1 MEFDFKAEDP
11 SVRPFRVRLVWAL
24 GIAVFLYLVLFT
36 RFAWLQLFNRENYAE
51 RAEKNRTVAVTS
63 QGSRGLIFDR
73 NGTLVAGNELEYSL
87 EITPDRVKDIE
98 KTIDE
103 LSTVVT
109 ITPADRRRFKRL
121 REDFN
126 RYDSIPIRTQLTD
139 VEMAVFTAQKHRF
152 PGVEINQLERRIY
165 PNGAVGSHFIGY
177 IGSISQN
184 DKKRLDEEGSLALYE
199 GSRDIGKVGLERSY
213 EAELHGTPGHEVLE
227 VTAGGHAVRSLSLEA
242 PKPGKNLTLT
252 VDMNLQRVL
261 ENALAGRT
269 GAAIAIEPST
279 GGILAMA
286 SMPTYDPNLFPG
298 GIDPESWN
306 QLNTAETKPL
316 LNRAMRGIYPIGST
330 YKPFMAMAGLET
342 GVTTVDYE
350 LLDTGSFMVGK
361 HRFRDLTGSPKGPV
375 NVRKSIEV
383 SSDVYYYWLATQ
395 MGVDRIHDFM
405 EPWGFGQ
412 KTGIDLVGEQ
422 TGILPNRAWKE
433 RRVGEPWYVGDTPS
447 IGIGQ
452 GYNAF
457 TLLQLAHATATLANR
472 GAVMTPHLV
481 EARTDVVTGTTERAS
496 REPKLRMDLKRAHLN
511 AVIGGMVDVT
521 KKGTARAVFRD
532 APYSVAGKTGTAQVV
547 TIAQDTRYDEKKLRR
562 EHHDHALFIAFA
574 PAEKPRIAIAVL
586 VENGGF
592 GAKAAAPVAK
602 TAIDYWLTGENA
614 LGLPPPKGVA
624 MPAHSAGAAKPAKA
638 ASRPASR
645 ASAPKKENTP

>member
-1 MEFDFKAEDP
+1 MAFDFKAEDP
-11 SVRPFRVRLVWAL
+11 NVKPFRVRLLVAL
-24 GIAVFLYLVLFT
+24 GFVVFFYLVLFA
-36 RFAWLQLFNRENYAE
+36 RFAWLQLINRDNYAE
-51 RAEKNRTVAVTS
+51 RAEQNRTVAVTS

-73 NGTLVAGNELEYSL
+73 NGTLVAGNEWEYSL

-103 LSTVVT
+103 LSTIVP
-109 ITPADRRRFKRL
+109 ITPADCRRFKRL

-126 RYDSIPIRTQLTD
+126 RYDSIPIRTQLSD
-139 VEMAVFTAQKHRF
+139 EEMAVFTAQKHRF

-177 IGSISQN
+177 IGSISQS
-184 DKKRLDEEGSLALYE
+184 DKKRLEQEGVLALYE

-213 EAELHGTPGHEVLE
+213 ESELHGTPGHEVLE
-227 VTAGGHAVRSLSLEA
+227 VTAGGHAVRSLSLEP
-242 PKPGKNLTLT
+242 PKPGRNLMLT

-298 GIDPESWN
+298 GIDPESWSM
-306 QLNTAETKPL
+306 LNTTETKPL

-330 YKPFMAMAGLET
+330 YKPFMALAGLES
-342 GVTTVDYE
+342 GATTVDYE

-361 HRFRDLTGSPKGPV
+361 HRFRDMSGVPKGPV
-375 NVRKSIEV
+375 NIRKSIEV

-405 EPWGFGQ
+405 KPWGFGQ

-422 TGILPNRAWKE
+422 TGILPNRVWKE

-447 IGIGQ
+447 LGIGQ

-472 GAVMTPHLV
+472 GVVMTPHLV
-481 EARTDVVTGTTERAS
+481 EVRTDVVTGAKEVAS
-496 REPKLRMDLKRAHLN
+496 REPARKLDLRREHLN
-511 AVIGGMVDVT
+511 AVIAGMVDVT
-521 KKGTARAVFRD
+521 KKGTARAIFRNV
-532 APYSVAGKTGTAQVV
+532 PYSVAGKTGTAQVV

-574 PAEKPRIAIAVL
+574 PADKPKIAIAVL

-602 TAIDYWLTGENA
+602 TAIDYWLTGQNE
-614 LGLPPPKGVA
+614 LGLPPPRGVV
-624 MPAHSAGAAKPAKA
+624 KA
-638 ASRPASR
+638 APKSPKKNTPKKPSS
-645 ASAPKKENTP
+645 ASAPTSAKKENAR